1 MENEPQSKCKVTR
14 REFLGRAATLAA
26 GTAGAAKLGTT
37 ALSYGRI
44 VGANDRIALG
54 HIGIGNRGTE
64 LDWVA
69 SRLKDQNNAEMIAVC
84 ELWTVNCE
92 KAVAKNTK
100 YYGRAPRACK
110 YAEELLALKDVDA
123 VLIST
128 PEHSHSPLLRAAAEA
143 GKDAYCE
150 KPMSHTLEDGF
161 AMIDAVQKNKRISQI
176 GSQRVSSILYAKAK
190 EIWDSGRLGEVD
202 TIEAVWDRNTDSG
215 AWIYPIPPDAN
226 EKTVDW
232 NTWLGDAPKRPFD
245 GRRFVSWRCY
255 KDYGAGLPG
264 DLFVHLISGIHYI
277 TGTNAPATRAFSTGG
292 IYHYKDGREFG
303 DLQWTMYDYPKF
315 QVVLRCNQNNK
326 YEDQL
331 FAFYGKKG
339 TLFIRGEGAPAAL
352 GAGASLAF
360 RPEPAFHT
368 REDYS
373 IGSWP
378 EKQREEYI
386 AEWNREH
393 PRPAIGEDKVESAA
407 EVYAAPAGYSDLVD
421 HLANFFQAVR
431 TRKPVVENEI
441 FGNNA
446 AVTGCHMSNY
456 SYFNKTVAVWDASSK
471 SIKSPS

>member
-1 MENEPQSKCKVTR
+1 MKKTFHMTR
-14 REFLGRAATLAA
+14 RDFVRLGAGSVAA
-26 GTAGAAKLGTT
+26 GIAGNKVEILEPKILSASLAPAPSDTVRFGIIGT
-37 ALSYGRI
+37 
-44 VGANDRIALG
+44 
-54 HIGIGNRGTE
+54 GT
-64 LDWVA
+64 
-69 SRLKDQNNAEMIAVC
+69 QGC
-84 ELWTVNCE
+84 E
-92 KAVAKNTK
+92 
-100 YYGRAPRACK
+100 
-110 YAEELLALKDVDA
+110 
-123 VLIST
+123 
-128 PEHSHSPLLRAAAEA
+128 LLRASRAVPGIECVAVADLYETRHESARQILNKNVDTIRDYRRLLDRKDLDAVIVATPDHWHRRLVVEAAQA

-161 AMIDAVQKNKRISQI
+161 LMIDAVQKNKRILQI

-190 EIWDSGRLGEVD
+190 EIWDSGRLGQVD

-215 AWIYPIPPDAN
+215 AWVFPVPPDAN
-226 EKTVDW
+226 ENTIDW

-264 DLFVHLISGIHYI
+264 DLFVHLTSGIHYV
-277 TGTNAPATRAFSTGG
+277 TGTNSPAIRAFSTGG
-292 IYHYKDGREFG
+292 IYHYNDGREFG
-303 DLQWTMYDYPKF
+303 DLQWTICDYPKF

-331 FAFYGKKG
+331 LAFYGKKG

-352 GAGASLAF
+352 GGGASLAF
-360 RPEPAFHT
+360 RAEPAFHQ

-386 AEWNREH
+386 ADWNSKH
-393 PRPAIGEDKVESAA
+393 PKSGPGENNVESEE
-407 EVYAAPAGYSDLVD
+407 EVYAAPAGYSDLAD

-446 AVTGCHMSNY
+446 ALTGCHMSNF
-456 SYFNKTVAVWDASSK
+456 SYVNKTVAVWDANSK
-471 SIKSPS
+471 TIKSS